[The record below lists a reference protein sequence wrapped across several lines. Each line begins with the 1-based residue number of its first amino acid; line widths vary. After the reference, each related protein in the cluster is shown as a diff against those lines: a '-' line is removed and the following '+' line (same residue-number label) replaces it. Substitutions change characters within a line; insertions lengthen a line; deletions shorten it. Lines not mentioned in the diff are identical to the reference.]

1 MGQWQGGFYLTD
13 PRYSTKMR
21 RHCVSETSGASV
33 PDYAASGHVA
43 GQHRAAVAGTLGGER
58 RVEHTQLGSQLLC
71 LGARDRKT
79 LQEEWVEHLWKGE
92 GRWGN
97 EE

>member
-1 MGQWQGGFYLTD
+1 MGKWQGGFYLTD
-13 PRYSTKMR
+13 PWYSTKMW
-21 RHCVSETSGASV
+21 RHCVGETSGASV

-58 RVEHTQLGSQLLC
+58 RVEHAQFGPQALC

-79 LQEEWVEHLWKGE
+79 LQEEWVEHLRKGE
-92 GRWGN
+92 GEMGQ
-97 EE
+97 